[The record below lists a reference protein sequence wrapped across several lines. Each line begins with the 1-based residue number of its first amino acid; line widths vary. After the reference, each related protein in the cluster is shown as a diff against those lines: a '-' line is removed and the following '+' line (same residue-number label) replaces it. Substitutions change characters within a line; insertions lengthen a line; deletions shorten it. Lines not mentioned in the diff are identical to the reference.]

1 MDVSKFRKDL
11 INKVK
16 NLKLSYVESISMIG
30 SFLNSKELFPI
41 NDIDLL
47 LIIDNLDLQ
56 KFRELENSFN
66 SIAKDL
72 SSDKNK
78 VVIETKKG
86 PIKPLPQKNKNII
99 QLHLL
104 IWDKKKFI
112 KESRDT
118 ILFDALFF
126 GKHIYGKPLKNFKN
140 INKISRESLLWD
152 LEKNKKGI
160 EENKIYMGVF
170 KEIKGKLKEIV
181 CFKKLSKNRYAD
193 LITNNIIMSFVNY
206 VRYNKKML
214 KKDKEL
220 LFRES
225 KKSLIKKYQDVL
237 EKAFKINKS
246 IKEGKSISEDE
257 ILYLK
262 EDGKTFINY
271 LISKI

>member
-1 MDVSKFRKDL
+1 MDVNKFRKDL
-11 INKVK
+11 INKIK
-16 NLKLSYVESISMIG
+16 TLKLSYVESISMIG
-30 SFLNSKELFPI
+30 SFLNSKKLSPI

-47 LIIDNLDLQ
+47 LMVDNLDLQ

-66 SIAKDL
+66 NIAKDL
-72 SSDKNK
+72 SSDKNR
-78 VVIETKKG
+78 VVTETKKG
-86 PIKPLPQKNKNII
+86 PIKPLPQKNKNIL

-112 KESRDT
+112 RRSREP

-152 LEKNKKGI
+152 LKKNKKGI
-160 EENKIYMGVF
+160 EENKIYVRIF
-170 KEIKGKLKEIV
+170 SEIKGKLKETS
-181 CFKKLSKNRYAD
+181 CFRKLSKNKYAD
-193 LITNNIIMSFVNY
+193 VIANSIIMSFVNY
-206 VRYNKKML
+206 SRYNKKML
-214 KKDKEL
+214 KKDKKIL
-220 LFRES
+220 IGES

-237 EKAFKINKS
+237 EKAFQINKS

-257 ILYLK
+257 ILSLK
-262 EDGKTFINY
+262 KEGKNFIDY